1 MERNEYGIPDTAT
14 PPPAPPSRPANTA
27 DDGTA
32 VRDAARLGAGDARLA
47 GSPLA
52 MVYTPPQSFVMLY
65 TPEQALAHGTLFEEL
80 YMPLDGWEAGK

>member
-1 MERNEYGIPDTAT
+1 MEKNEYGIPETVT
-14 PPPAPPSRPANTA
+14 PPVTPPARPTTTG
-27 DDGTA
+27 DDIA
-32 VRDAARLGAGDARLA
+32 VRDAAYFGAGDTRLA

-80 YMPLDGWEAGK
+80 YMPLDGWEVGK

>member
-1 MERNEYGIPDTAT
+1 MERNEYGIPDNAT
-14 PPPAPPSRPANTA
+14 PPARPTTTKDEGA
-27 DDGTA
+27 D
-32 VRDAARLGAGDARLA
+32 VRDAAYFGAGDLRLA

-80 YMPLDGWEAGK
+80 YMPLGGGEVGK